1 MKRPE
6 DYKGKNVLIVG
17 MARSG
22 IAAAQCMAQLGAR
35 VTINDQKT
43 RDALGSALDCL
54 KGLDIQWRLG
64 EAPDN
69 LVAGKDLI
77 LFSSGVPFWSE
88 WIIQAKAMNIPCFNE
103 MEIGALLCN
112 SPMVGVTG
120 TNGKTTTTTLIHE
133 IFLAAGKK
141 SYAVGNIG
149 DPLLNHVLDMTED
162 GVMVVEAAPFQ
173 MISAP
178 DFHPLVSMILN
189 ITEDHLNWFH
199 TMENYIDKKCLI
211 FALQS
216 GDDVCI
222 LNADD
227 PIASTLA
234 DRPKCR
240 VLWFSHKNEVEGA
253 YAKDGKVYVN
263 VEGKQVYIID
273 TKDIRIPGLHNL
285 ENAMAAALA
294 TYNMG
299 VGVEVIAKVLKEF
312 PGVEHR
318 IETVRTLDGVTYIND
333 SKATNPDS
341 TIKAIEAM
349 DKPTI
354 LLLGGSEKYSDYM
367 PMFKAFTP
375 FIKRIV
381 VLGYTADAIA
391 KAAQK
396 AGFNEVSHADS
407 FEDAIRL
414 ARSFAQPGMNIL
426 LSPACAS
433 YDMFDNFEHR
443 GREFKRI
450 VWELEE

>member
-1 MKRPE
+1 MKQPE
-6 DYKGKNVLIVG
+6 DYKGKKVLIVG

-22 IAAAQCMAQLGAR
+22 IAAAQCMARLGAH

-43 RDALGSALDCL
+43 KDALGSALDSL
-54 KGLDIQWRLG
+54 GGLDIEWRLG
-64 EAPDN
+64 ESPDN

-77 LFSSGVPFWSE
+77 LFSSGVPFWSD

-103 MEIGALLCN
+103 MEIGALLSK
-112 SPMVGVTG
+112 SPMVGITG

-133 IFLAAGKK
+133 IFLAAGKQ

-149 DPLLNHVLDMTED
+149 DPLLNHVLETTED

-178 DFHPLVSMILN
+178 DFHPRVSMILN

-211 FALQS
+211 FALQR

-234 DRPKCR
+234 DRPACK
-240 VLWFSHKNEVEGA
+240 VLWFSHQKEVEGA
-253 YAKDGKVYVN
+253 FAKDEKVIIN
-263 VEGKQVYIID
+263 LNGKQIAVTD

-294 TYNMG
+294 TYCMG
-299 VGVEVIAKVLKEF
+299 VSVDVIAKVLKEF

-318 IETVRTLDGVTYIND
+318 IETVRTLSGVTWIND

-349 DKPTI
+349 DRPTI
-354 LLLGGSEKYSDYM
+354 LLLGGSEKNSDYL

-381 VLGYTADAIA
+381 VLGFTADAIA
-391 KAAQK
+391 KAAQE
-396 AGFNEVSHADS
+396 AGFNEVSHADG
-407 FEDAIRL
+407 FEDAIRI
-414 ARSFAQPGMNIL
+414 ARSFALPGMNVL

-450 VWELEE
+450 VWELKE